1 MTGMLV
7 GRDAECAALRGA
19 ITEATR
25 ARGAPARG
33 APGSVV
39 VLVAGEAGA
48 GKTMLVEHV
57 LNEETVA
64 PVVLRGRAAEW
75 AGTAYDAL
83 ARALRPTISA
93 QHLAFGAQHPAAATR
108 HRAGRRPPGLPV
120 AAADPER
127 DILAQVMPELGT
139 PPPAPDPGALAAAV
153 CSVLERGP
161 AILFLDD
168 LQWADEA
175 TLGLLPPLA
184 DVASGRGSGVAIV
197 GCYRS
202 DELPRGHRLRT
213 VRAQLRKAGQLTEI
227 ELRPLG
233 DDDVHTMLTGLL
245 GAPPRPALAAAVAS
259 RADGLPFAVEELA
272 FALRDSGRLAYHA
285 GTVTLTGEGAAPVP
299 DGVREA
305 VLLRASRLSEPERA
319 LLEAAAV
326 AGIEFDIDTVLRATG
341 EAKASEAKTG
351 EASTAGW
358 PDGFTAAGLLTEP
371 LEGRSRF
378 RHPLAQE
385 AAYADIP
392 WSRRRRLHRAL
403 AAAISADRPVSSALV
418 AKHLLAARDFGTA
431 RKALIA
437 TADEHCAVH
446 AYRDAARALRTAL
459 EHWPNEADTAGRNDA
474 DTAASN
480 DADISRLQVI
490 DRLAR
495 CVEMCS
501 EYADAVALLRELADS
516 HERHGDLVALASTH
530 RRLALAH
537 ELRGQWESAL
547 AARETAARVY
557 AQAGRC
563 DEAAID
569 RLAVAAHLRSAAS
582 YSAALATLSVA
593 RGDAQAS
600 DRKDLLLRAEGLR
613 GNVLSRLGNAAEG
626 IKTVRTALDEALKA
640 ELADTAAELQQRL
653 ADSIEHSGDYHAATA
668 AYGDA
673 YQYCDALGKEAVGQL
688 CRACATA
695 VLFSRGEWDRA
706 AAVCDDV
713 LAAADSAPHTRAVGA
728 CLLGLIH
735 ALRGTTR
742 SSRTHLLEASVIS
755 ARIELTAVELLS
767 AWGLAV
773 LEERAGAHTA
783 AADRARQVLA
793 RLNRTQERHYCVP
806 VLQWSATF
814 FGCHGLAD
822 DARACAAALSR
833 ISGATA
839 QPEAIATLAH
849 ALGETLLPDDPAAA
863 ARELCRA
870 AGMFADLGLPFAT
883 AQAQHRAAIAAIG
896 SGDRATGRQLLLA
909 AQHAANR
916 LGARQLLDNCAAALA
931 QLGGSVPARANRASR
946 AIAGLTAREFDVMRL
961 VADGN
966 TAKEVGAALFISP
979 RTVEMH
985 VQGCLLKLGCRTRA
999 EAVRKLAEL
1008 GALATPD
1015 GALPPAR
1022 RRRAPPR
1029 CSPFRG
1035 YSPVPPALAHVRAR
1049 DPRMFD

>member
-19 ITEATR
+19 IMEAIKARDALAAR
-25 ARGAPARG
+25 AQGP
-33 APGSVV
+33 V

-48 GKTMLVEHV
+48 GKTTLVEHV
-57 LNEETVA
+57 LNEQRLAQT
-64 PVVLRGRAAEW
+64 PVLRGRAADW

-83 ARALRPTISA
+83 ARALRPAI
-93 QHLAFGAQHPAAATR
+93 GAQPSAPATR
-108 HRAGRRPPGLPV
+108 DQAGRRLPIT
-120 AAADPER
+120 AADPER
-127 DILAQVMPELGT
+127 GILAQVMPELGT
-139 PPPAPDPGALAAAV
+139 PPPAPDPGALAGAV
-153 CSVLERGP
+153 CSVLGHGP
-161 AILFLDD
+161 AVLFLDD

-184 DVASGRGSGVAIV
+184 DAASGRGSGVAIV

-202 DELPRGHRLRT
+202 DELTRGHRLRT
-213 VRAQLRKAGQLTEI
+213 VRAQLRRAGQLMEI

-233 DDDVHTMLTGLL
+233 DDDVHTMLTALL
-245 GAPPRPALAAAVAS
+245 GAAPRPALAAAVAS

-285 GTVTLTGEGAAPVP
+285 GTVTLTGEDAAPVP

-305 VLLRASRLSEPERA
+305 VLLRASRLTEPERA

-341 EAKASEAKTG
+341 EATTSEATTSEG
-351 EASTAGW
+351 NTAGW

-371 LEGRSRF
+371 SEGRCRF

-403 AAAISADRPVSSALV
+403 AAVITADRPVSSALV
-418 AKHLLAARDFGTA
+418 AKHLLAARDFGAA
-431 RKALIA
+431 REALIA
-437 TADEHCAVH
+437 AADEHCAVH

-459 EHWPNEADTAGRNDA
+459 EHWPNEADTAPSHDAGTAGSNNAGATGSNEA
-474 DTAASN
+474 DT
-480 DADISRLQVI
+480 SRLEVI

-495 CVEMCS
+495 CAEMCS
-501 EYADAVALLRELADS
+501 EYADAVALLRELADG

-557 AQAGRC
+557 ARAGRC

-613 GNVLSRLGNAAEG
+613 GNVLSRLGNATEG
-626 IKTVRTALDEALKA
+626 IKTVRAALDEALKA

-653 ADSIEHSGDYHAATA
+653 ADSLEHSGNYHAATA

-673 YQYCDALGKEAVGQL
+673 YQYCDALGKDAVGQL

-706 AAVCDDV
+706 AAICDDV
-713 LAAADSAPHTRAVGA
+713 LAAADSAPHARAVGA

-783 AADRARQVLA
+783 AADRIRQVLA
-793 RLNRTQERHYCVP
+793 RLDRTQERHYCVP
-806 VLQWSATF
+806 VLQWAATF

-870 AGMFADLGLPFAT
+870 AGMFAELGLPFAA
-883 AQAQHRAAIAAIG
+883 AQARHRAAIAAIG
-896 SGDRATGRQLLLA
+896 SGDRAAGRQLLLA
-909 AQHAANR
+909 AQDAADR
-916 LGARQLLDNCAAALA
+916 LGARQLLENCAAALG
-931 QLGGSVPARANRASR
+931 QLGGAPARANRTAR
-946 AIAGLTAREFDVMRL
+946 AIAGLTARELDVMRL

-1008 GALATPD
+1008 GALATPA
-1015 GALPPAR
+1015 GA
-1022 RRRAPPR
+1022 
-1029 CSPFRG
+1029 
-1035 YSPVPPALAHVRAR
+1035 
-1049 DPRMFD
+1049 